1 MQGDRVVPAAM
12 DVIPIARLDEL
23 LEHLAELRDP
33 ETPIDDELFD
43 DVELQLGDAN
53 IPLLLD
59 NVLVPLTQLLRST
72 STSSRDPEPLLSM
85 TAKLLRP
92 LTFSRVLT
100 LADSASILAALR
112 SVLPR
117 ANLLAL
123 TMLHKAARGPD
134 DAALLS
140 TFPELVAAL
149 LICWLDTESV
159 EVSQRA
165 AGVLDDLLTTDC
177 DVVKDVATNGAFG
190 AFSEEIF
197 EKRVPGHGHLWNLI
211 FGSEQLFAII
221 PRFASLNS
229 EDDDADSPSRT
240 ERQISLAQGRL
251 LRLLPRLASLDL
263 RALSQTSFP
272 ELVPLRQTLGYE
284 TSRGLRR
291 QNLARE
297 AGHGL
302 LQWAALAMINKSD
315 RLMHRNLIYFFQEFI
330 SVMRVTSSGPPSTT
344 RVIRAIVRAA
354 TADDDELKTALT
366 EFLSTLLEDEAE
378 PLRSYMG
385 QLLD

>member
-1 MQGDRVVPAAM
+1 M

-43 DVELQLGDAN
+43 DVDLQLGDAN

-112 SVLPR
+112 SALPS

-149 LICWLDTESV
+149 LICWLDTESA

-251 LRLLPRLASLDL
+251 LSLLPRLASLDL

-272 ELVPLRQTLGYE
+272 ELVPLRQT
-284 TSRGLRR
+284 
-291 QNLARE
+291 LARE

-378 PLRSYMG
+378 PLRSYME

>member
-165 AGVLDDLLTTDC
+165 AEVLDDLLTTDC

-211 FGSEQLFAII
+211 FGSEQFFAII

-272 ELVPLRQTLGYE
+272 ELVPLRQ
-284 TSRGLRR
+284 
-291 QNLARE
+291 NLARE
-297 AGHGL
+297 VGHGL